1 MLIKGKLSPNLAI
14 SYIIVRNMNKL
25 ELCFAEA
32 CLLLK
37 KKRDGIKPLLARFGF
52 VH

>member
-1 MLIKGKLSPNLAI
+1 MLIEGKFSPNSTI

-32 CLLLK
+32 RLQLK
-37 KKRDGIKPLLARFGF
+37 KG
-52 VH
+52 VTE